1 MSIVGRIEYPQ
12 DNGSERYD
20 ENSRDETSDV
30 NIATG
35 NHFLTALVT
44 LSEQEKRRQG
54 IVPDSSFFLTLV
66 GKASQLGLII
76 K

>member
-30 NIATG
+30 NIAAG
-35 NHFLTALVT
+35 NHFLTALVQACFCT
-44 LSEQEKRRQG
+44 LFGGPVGPTGPHILE
-54 IVPDSSFFLTLV
+54 FF
-66 GKASQLGLII
+66 
-76 K
+76 

>member
-30 NIATG
+30 NIAAG

-44 LSEQEKRRQG
+44 LLGAG
-54 IVPDSSFFLTLV
+54 IKTSSRNRP
-66 GKASQLGLII
+66 
-76 K
+76 